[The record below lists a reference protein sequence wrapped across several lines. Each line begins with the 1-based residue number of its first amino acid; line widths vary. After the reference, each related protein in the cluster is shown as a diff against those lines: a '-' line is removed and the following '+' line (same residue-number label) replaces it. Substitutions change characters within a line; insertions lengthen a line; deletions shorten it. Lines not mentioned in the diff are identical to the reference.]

1 MKIQSE
7 LLKSYLAE
15 ALFQY
20 LQEFPGDILQE
31 TESLAFRML
40 EGIKHI
46 LENTELDDFEKVEEI
61 VDVFRSFKI
70 RVSGCHDCF

>member
-20 LQEFPGDILQE
+20 LQEFPEDARQE
-31 TESLAFRML
+31 TESQAILML
-40 EGIKHI
+40 EEIKKI
-46 LENTELDDFEKVEEI
+46 LENAAWDDFEKVEEI
-61 VDVFRSFKI
+61 ADVFRRNKI